1 MDTICFLSL
10 FFNRDFVFSSSNE
23 FVDHLATIRLD
34 DERVHQYPPKA
45 VMIEIAR
52 ILFKSVFEKKKKTI
66 CSFFLIVVVIQA
78 LTSYE
83 QNVKQ
88 TAASYEY
95 YAMQYFQTAKAD
107 KPVVKSNEKL
117 FFFYSQKQFSN
128 EEKTLDLCDKLARQC
143 DELKVIQQNYFHF
156 INFSFSKKKFSHYQ
170 HHHHH
175 HYVHRDQQKFNQIN

>member
-1 MDTICFLSL
+1 MFSLS
-10 FFNRDFVFSSSNE
+10 FFYRDFVFSSSNE
-23 FVDHLATIRLD
+23 FVEHLATIRLD

-117 FFFYSQKQFSN
+117 FFFY
-128 EEKTLDLCDKLARQC
+128 
-143 DELKVIQQNYFHF
+143 ELPFQRDSAVMLTSYQLF
-156 INFSFSKKKFSHYQ
+156 IYIPSTFFFLL
-170 HHHHH
+170 
-175 HYVHRDQQKFNQIN
+175 F